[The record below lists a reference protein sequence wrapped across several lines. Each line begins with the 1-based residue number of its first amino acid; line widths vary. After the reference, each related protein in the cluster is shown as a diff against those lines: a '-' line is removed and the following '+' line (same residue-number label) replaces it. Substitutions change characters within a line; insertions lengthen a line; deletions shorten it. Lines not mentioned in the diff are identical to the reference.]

1 MNKLIDI
8 THTVKASEAPSEG
21 ARYVFDPNTRERFW
35 VEQVPEM
42 PVPPG
47 YFDGLPNPPLGVE
60 QGVVPMSKEEFNAVV
75 EMPDPEIP
83 PAPVPT
89 RGRKRKDSEGD
100 R

>member
-21 ARYVFDPNTRERFW
+21 ARYMFDPNTRERFW
-35 VEQVPEM
+35 VEQ
-42 PVPPG
+42 
-47 YFDGLPNPPLGVE
+47 
-60 QGVVPMSKEEFNAVV
+60 GVVPMSKEEFDAVV
-75 EMPDPEIP
+75 KSPDPEIP

-100 R
+100 S